1 MISLILVGRPKSLHI
16 MVQAMV
22 PWSRESRWCYC
33 QLESALSRL
42 VGGRASRWI
51 MERRDEQGIQLV
63 RTRNYVGRQTA
74 FYASWLLFRESGHAN
89 EFLRTF
95 PRFDIP
101 NRLGG
106 LERDGQELAQKV
118 DERLRRGGF
127 DIGKYP
133 GEQRRGITR
142 RFIEADEKL
151 EGLARHGEEL
161 QLADSLR
168 TDWMT
173 VMENGGWSA

>member
-1 MISLILVGRPKSLHI
+1 MSSFGFTSTVLPWKLGVLIQHSSLHADETLTEVFAAIGQAAKLFSLWRPRPNFTYTMISKT
-16 MVQAMV
+16 
-22 PWSRESRWCYC
+22 YKT
-33 QLESALSRL
+33 
-42 VGGRASRWI
+42 
-51 MERRDEQGIQLV
+51 RRDFPGP
-63 RTRNYVGRQTA
+63 
-74 FYASWLLFRESGHAN
+74 FREPGLAN

-101 NRLGG
+101 NRLEG
-106 LERDGQELAQKV
+106 LEHDRRELAAKV

-127 DIGKYP
+127 DIGKFP
-133 GEQRRGITR
+133 GEQRRGIAR

-151 EGLARHGEEL
+151 EDLARHGEEL

-173 VMENGGWSA
+173 VMENGGRSG

>member
-1 MISLILVGRPKSLHI
+1 MDHG
-16 MVQAMV
+16 AT
-22 PWSRESRWCYC
+22 
-33 QLESALSRL
+33 
-42 VGGRASRWI
+42 G
-51 MERRDEQGIQLV
+51 EQGIRLV

-74 FYASWLLFRESGHAN
+74 FYVSWLLIREPGLAN
-89 EFLRTF
+89 EFLQTF

-101 NRLGG
+101 NRREG
-106 LERDGQELAQKV
+106 LERDGRELAQKV